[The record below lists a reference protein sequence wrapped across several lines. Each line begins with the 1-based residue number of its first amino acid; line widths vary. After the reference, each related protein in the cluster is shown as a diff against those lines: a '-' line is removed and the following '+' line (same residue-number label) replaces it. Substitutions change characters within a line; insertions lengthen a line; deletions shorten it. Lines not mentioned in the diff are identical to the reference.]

1 MAVVKRLLCAVTLL
15 LLAAASAPATLL
27 HLRSSQRLWVQT
39 AESGQAKSVSH
50 AEGVIATV
58 PHYDGTAVLRIDN
71 SDTVPTSEWREVLL
85 PVGTH
90 QEGESHVLWV
100 TREVVDAALETQ
112 EDALTQSKS
121 WKEQLRSA
129 LAGTERTT
137 GQQLQSPILAQQVF
151 SSPAQ
156 PSIEILAFF
165 GSSSALLSVPS
176 SRLPNLDLHLPR
188 FTQAFLIT
196 PETHSPTRAQGKPEP
211 KFPAPSLLASTSKLL
226 RSHHLSVA
234 SLNKTATTLSGEDQS
249 LLSLEQRWPSRHS
262 ATYGCR
268 LASQWLLAQMRE
280 ALGQVEGARCEL
292 ELYGEGNFSPNV
304 VCVVPGYE
312 DEADETV
319 KDPEYE
325 EGAILL
331 SAHYDSRGS
340 FGNPR
345 APGGNDD
352 GSGSTMLLAISRILG
367 EKIAADQASLRS
379 RAQTERSSRLRRREL
394 QLVFF
399 SGEEQ
404 GLVGSKHYASALA
417 AALREGSKVYSP
429 AASTLYRSTTLRL
442 ALQTDMIG
450 FQSPFEPVQLAFPDK
465 LATTSATQYIWAT
478 AQLYVPELLV
488 GFTPACCSDHQSF
501 WEAGY
506 PATWVFERNGPILDD
521 KYHNSGDTVL
531 REGYSVEKIGLVGKV
546 VLASAVGLL

>member
-1 MAVVKRLLCAVTLL
+1 M
-15 LLAAASAPATLL
+15 LAALSAQAALL
-27 HLRSSQRLWVQT
+27 HTSSGQRLWVQT
-39 AESGQAKSVSH
+39 TQPGQSTGLSH

-58 PHYDGTAVLRIDN
+58 PHYDGTAVLRIDD
-71 SDTVPTSEWREVLL
+71 SDTASSLHWREVLL
-85 PVGTH
+85 PAGIR
-90 QEGESHVLWV
+90 QEGESHLLWV
-100 TREVVDAALETQ
+100 TREVVDAALEAQ
-112 EDALTQSKS
+112 EDAGAQGGS
-121 WKEQLRSA
+121 WEEHLKWS
-129 LAGTERTT
+129 LAGTERTAS
-137 GQQLQSPILAQQVF
+137 QLLHSPHVAQHVF
-151 SSPAQ
+151 SPPAKS
-156 PSIEILAFF
+156 SIDIIAIF
-165 GSSSALLSVPS
+165 GSSSALLSVPP
-176 SRLPNLDLHLPR
+176 SRLSTLDLHLPR

-196 PETHSPTRAQGKPEP
+196 PETQLPTRTQGKDEP
-211 KFPAPSLLASTSKLL
+211 KFPTPSLLASTSKWL

-249 LLSLEQRWPSRHS
+249 LISFEQRWPSRHS

-268 LASQWLLAQMRE
+268 LASQWILAQMRE
-280 ALGQVEGARCEL
+280 ALGQVQGARCEL
-292 ELYGEGNFSPNV
+292 EVYGEGNFSPNV
-304 VCVVPGYE
+304 VCVIPGQDEGVDE
-312 DEADETV
+312 DAD
-319 KDPEYE
+319 YQ

-379 RAQTERSSRLRRREL
+379 RAQGKLPSGLRRREL

-404 GLVGSKHYASALA
+404 GLVGSKHYATALA

-450 FQSPFEPVQLAFPDK
+450 FQSPSEPVQLAFPDK
-465 LATTSATQYIWAT
+465 LATTSATHYIWAT

-521 KYHNSGDTVL
+521 KYHNSGDMVL

-546 VLASAVGLL
+546 VLASALGLL